1 MLPVKLLGLKPSE
14 DHLPFICFFVVLLIH
29 DACSVFP
36 CGSVHLLG
44 AKQCQTMLLGSLHH
58 FMIVVLRS
66 PIIKSI
72 PFKHYFSFIKNPRGC
87 DDLDRDQ
94 LLARYPLQDIAR
106 SILLFQDSCPILLKT
121 RVVQS
126 QSFII
131 HLKLFKSAHTALNG
145 DISCVGNPVS

>member
-1 MLPVKLLGLKPSE
+1 MLSAKLFGFKPSKN
-14 DHLPFICFFVVLLIH
+14 HLPLVYLLVIFFIYDSCP
-29 DACSVFP
+29 VFP

-94 LLARYPLQDIAR
+94 LLTRYPLQDIAR
-106 SILLFQDSCPILLKT
+106 SILLFQGSFPILLKT
-121 RVVQS
+121 RVVQN
-126 QSFII
+126 QSFIV
-131 HLKLFKSAHTALNG
+131 HLKLFKPAHTALDG
-145 DISCVGNPVS
+145 DISRVGNPVS